1 MSVSK
6 KGVRITAWWIRKPVA
21 TGLLVSFFLLILIGF
36 IANERYQIIKEDEHR
51 EMQNVLNVV
60 KQNVEQTLRNSYTT
74 ALTLALTINDRGT
87 PDHFEAVAAKLIDS
101 NSNFQ
106 AVQLVPQGI
115 IKYVYPLKGNEAALN
130 ANVFKITNEHTLRAY
145 ESIKSRKMYFTGPN
159 RLRQGGI
166 GIIGRLPVY
175 MDNKFWGFSAVV
187 IKLNTFF
194 KGVGIVN
201 ATEKKFY
208 FQFSRFN
215 IANHKEEFFMAGN
228 TDFKGQEYESV
239 VISDGNWRIYL
250 VSKNRYDIMI
260 QIMYPFIFGLS
271 LAIVCSLLIT
281 TLLKKHAQLQAV
293 ADDQATKLVETENKF
308 KTIFEEAAIGIG
320 LVDTITGRF
329 LQVNKKMCEI
339 LGYTETELFELSL
352 TDISHPEENVAQ
364 SGYADIE
371 NGYRNQQR
379 YIHKNGS
386 IKWANIVQTPL
397 LDEEGLSESDIVIV
411 EDVTDLNDSIKMV
424 TEQNKR
430 LLNFSYIVSHNLR
443 SHTSNIQAIVD
454 LIALCESETEMTE
467 LISLL
472 KTVSA
477 TLNETMINLN
487 KVVNIQTSIDLVVE
501 PLNLSKYVYKTMEV
515 LSDQIVLKQVIIRN
529 HVSTDLLVRYNPA
542 YLESVLQ
549 NFIFNAI
556 RYCHPDRQPI
566 VELNSSREGEMHVLE
581 IKDNGIGI
589 DLNKY
594 GDQIFGMYKTFTENP
609 ESKGVGLFISKNQ
622 IDAMGGKVT
631 VHSVINEGTVFKI
644 YFK

>member
-454 LIALCESETEMTE
+454 LIALCESETEMKE

-472 KTVSA
+472 KTVSG